1 MSLQKTRLKSSAWRA
16 RQVAD
21 ALAALESRP
30 QWQSARTVLLYHS
43 LPDEVDTHDF
53 IRRWSRSK
61 RILLPVVRGNMRR
74 IIVVQPPDPM
84 FTQAMFILRDDYFQT
99 PGLSSQELLRQ
110 AREAARD
117 CVDQAM
123 PAAPVRPVFPT
134 AMSVFALGAAAAI
147 FALWL
152 GGVI

>member
-1 MSLQKTRLKSSAWRA
+1 MRYSLRDRLMDL
-16 RQVAD
+16 VG
-21 ALAALESRP
+21 
-30 QWQSARTVLLYHS
+30 S
-43 LPDEVDTHDF
+43 LPLRLGRLG
-53 IRRWSRSK
+53 RRGRRES
-61 RILLPVVRGNMRR
+61 LPVVRGNMRR
-74 IIVVQPPDPM
+74 VIVVQPPDPM

-99 PGLSSQELLRQ
+99 PGVSSQELLRQ

-117 CVDQAM
+117 YVDQAI
-123 PAAPVRPVFPT
+123 PADPVRPVFPT

>member
-1 MSLQKTRLKSSAWRA
+1 MRYRLRD
-16 RQVAD
+16 RLLDV
-21 ALAALESRP
+21 
-30 QWQSARTVLLYHS
+30 QSALYLWGS
-43 LPDEVDTHDF
+43 RLS
-53 IRRWSRSK
+53 RRGR
-61 RILLPVVRGNMRR
+61 RHRERLPVVRGNMRR
-74 IIVVQPPDPM
+74 VIVVQPPDPI

-99 PGLSSQELLRQ
+99 PGVSSQELLKQ
-110 AREAARD
+110 ARDAARD
-117 CVDQAM
+117 YVEEAT